1 MWERIGGW
9 FRLLW
14 DAVEKLSEQSAAIE
28 ELQDSNQK
36 LVRAVDHLF
45 EQNKQLRR
53 ELEQGLNH
61 ERELRESNLREIR
74 LEQQSRLEQQLRIAE
89 ELRRLPPTSE

>member
-14 DAVEKLSEQSAAIE
+14 DAGEKLSEQSSAIE
-28 ELQDSNQK
+28 ELQDSNRK

-45 EQNKQLRR
+45 DQNKQLRR

-61 ERELRESNLREIR
+61 ERELRESNLREV
-74 LEQQSRLEQQLRIAE
+74 RLEQQLRIAE
-89 ELRRLPPTSE
+89 ELRRLPPKSED